1 MRLVFVDGTPAEQ
14 TKTAE
19 RIRDAI
25 FIGSEMLV
33 VRLAGIDG

>member
-1 MRLVFVDGTPAEQ
+1 VDGTAAERA
-14 TKTAE
+14 KTAE

-25 FIGSEMLV
+25 FIGTEMLV